1 MNLKLKTLFVAIA
14 MTTTGAAQA
23 AIFTDGFAGG
33 ASAGLG
39 TGDAEL
45 LLSVY
50 DPGRNQS
57 LVLDLNVTANQFRSN
72 ATFLSSN
79 FSVTNTLLQS
89 FIAGSGNQ
97 SAMRWN
103 IGGISNMGAGPDL
116 GLLST
121 NGAGGATIDPTE
133 RPDTGSAILTGM
145 GNYEAYANYNS
156 TLFTATNPNSA
167 ISNALV
173 DASGHMAGLWGPS
186 IGGALKY
193 DNEQIGFTGGQ
204 LMSFIYA
211 DEADT
216 INNAPF
222 ATTFANGQWQVDAT
236 LGKVSYVAVAT
247 VPVPAAVWLLGSGL
261 VGLIGISRRRKQA

>member
-23 AIFTDGFAGG
+23 AIFTDGFAFGAGG
-33 ASAGLG
+33 GQG

-79 FSVTNTLLQS
+79 FSVTDALLQS
-89 FIAGSGNQ
+89 FIAGSANQ

-103 IGGISNMGAGPDL
+103 IGGISNMGPGPDL

-121 NGAGGATIDPTE
+121 HGTAGATIDPIE
-133 RPDTGSAILTGM
+133 RPATGSAILTGM
-145 GNYEAYANYNS
+145 GNYEGYANYNS
-156 TLFTATNPNSA
+156 DLFTVANPNSA

-173 DASGHMAGLWGPS
+173 DPSGHMAGIWGPS
-186 IGGALKY
+186 FGGALTY
-193 DNEQIGFTGGQ
+193 INEQTGFTGGQ

-216 INNAPF
+216 ISNEPF
-222 ATTFANGQWQVDAT
+222 ATTFANGQWEIDAT
-236 LGKVSYVAVAT
+236 LGKVSYTV

-261 VGLIGISRRRKQA
+261 VGLIGISRRRKQV